1 MVAHTRKKCAHQLH
15 RRPCVTISRG
25 WSKGLQHYPL
35 MVSNANSSNRS
46 SIRGGSHAK
55 EVCPPTAPQTW
66 RCDQQ
71 RRSKGLQHHPL
82 MVSNAKSSNRSSIH
96 GGTHPKEVCP
106 PTAPQT
112 LRREQQR
119 RIQRL
124 AAPSTD
130 GPQRQIIHGGAH
142 AKEVCPPT
150 APQTLRRDQQRRSKG
165 LQHHLL
171 MVCNAKSSN
180 HPSVMGHAR
189 KKCSHPMHCR
199 PCLAVIGGS
208 SNRLRKIKPL
218 EVRSTDAR
226 PCQLIQP
233 IIIIRWITR
242 ERGRLSANNE
252 PHSSDVSPTQSIQ
265 HTTESR

>member
-1 MVAHTRKKCAHQLH
+1 
-15 RRPCVTISRG
+15 
-25 WSKGLQHYPL
+25 
-35 MVSNANSSNRS
+35 
-46 SIRGGSHAK
+46 
-55 EVCPPTAPQTW
+55 
-66 RCDQQ
+66 
-71 RRSKGLQHHPL
+71 LQHHPL

-106 PTAPQT
+106 PTASQT

-142 AKEVCPPT
+142 AKEVCPPTAPQTLRRDQQRSKGLQHHPLMVSNAKSSNRSSIRGGAHAKEVCPTT

-233 IIIIRWITR
+233 TIIIRWITR